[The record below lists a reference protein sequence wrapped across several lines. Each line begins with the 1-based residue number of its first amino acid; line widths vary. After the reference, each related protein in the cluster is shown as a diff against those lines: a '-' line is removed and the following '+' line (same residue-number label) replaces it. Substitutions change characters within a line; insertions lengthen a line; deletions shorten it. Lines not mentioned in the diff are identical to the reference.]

1 MRTRKAKTVTVERKK
16 REKKKTNEKSDEETE
31 REDGKKETRT
41 KKRVTFES
49 EPEGDPGDDPGKDPG
64 NDPPSSD
71 EEEPSSDEEEPS
83 SEEES
88 ENEGEKKK
96 RGKKVVEFARSPGMA
111 NRFKLLNFKKAAMIK
126 FYTKATKE
134 LLPELYDCEPDR
146 MYAFLKALKRRA
158 KEYGWMEP
166 GSLLCIPYDV
176 RYPDEDF
183 INLIT
188 DYGMISEERVRKHEE
203 TYVNKPVRLAQDNN
217 ILFNCL
223 MESLSESAKNKIQI
237 WENDYV
243 VNDEYSG
250 LLLLKVIIRESHLDT
265 NATTS
270 ATRMKLNEL
279 HEYIRTIDSDITKFN
294 TYVQLLVDTLAS
306 RGEKTEDLVVNLF
319 KAYKCASDKNFVKYI
334 IRKEDE
340 NDEKSKGIKAHKLM
354 KLADNRFRLLKSRGE
369 WNAPTEEEENILALG
384 ARFDKFEKKQRTLM
398 STAGKGRERDQGG
411 GRRNTRGRDRERS
424 TNRGG
429 RGGDRIPKPA
439 WFDKE
444 PKPEDLH
451 KPMQWKGVNW
461 YYCSPA
467 TGGKC
472 NGKHRRHKPK
482 ECKGLGYNPA
492 KDKGHKRGNDTTSD
506 DKNKRSRLAKAY
518 QAVRDDTNQDDTEY
532 SSDE

>member
-1 MRTRKAKTVTVERKK
+1 MRTRKAKTVTVEKK
-16 REKKKTNEKSDEETE
+16 KEGKKKTNEKSDEETE
-31 REDGKKETRT
+31 TEDEKKETKT
-41 KKRVTFES
+41 KKRVTFE
-49 EPEGDPGDDPGKDPG
+49 PESDPGDDPGRDPG
-64 NDPPSSD
+64 DDS
-71 EEEPSSDEEEPS
+71 PSSDEEEPS
-83 SEEES
+83 SEEEEPSS
-88 ENEGEKKK
+88 EDESEDEKEKRK
-96 RGKKVVEFARSPGMA
+96 RGKKVVFARSPGMA
-111 NRFKLLNFKKAAMIK
+111 NRFKLLNFRKAATIK

-158 KEYGWMEP
+158 KEYGWMQP
-166 GSLLCIPYDV
+166 GSLLCIPYDI
-176 RYPDEDF
+176 RYPTEDF

-188 DYGMISEERVRKHEE
+188 DYGMISEERVREHEE
-203 TYVNKPVRLAQDNN
+203 TYIDKPVRLAQDNN

-237 WENDYV
+237 WENDYIA
-243 VNDEYSG
+243 NDEYSG

-270 ATRMKLNEL
+270 ATRTKLNEL
-279 HEYIRTIDSDITKFN
+279 HEYIPTIDSDITKFN

-340 NDEKSKGIKAHKLM
+340 NDERSKGITAKKLM

-398 STAGKGRERDQGG
+398 STAGK
-411 GRRNTRGRDRERS
+411 DRERNS
-424 TNRGG
+424 GRGRGKDRDQSQSRGG
-429 RGGDRIPKPA
+429 RGGNRTPKPS

-451 KPMQWKGVNW
+451 KPMKWKGVNW

-482 ECKGLGYNPA
+482 ECKGLGYNPT
-492 KDKGHKRGNDTTSD
+492 KDRGNKRGNDDDSN

-518 QAVRDDTNQDDTEY
+518 QAVRDEAEDTEY
-532 SSDE
+532 SSDK